1 VGVRPM
7 ITITDYF
14 DLFVNVILGIAVVF
28 ELPVLIFF
36 LTLLRIASPRFL
48 VNNARYAVLGIV
60 VLAAVITPTPDVVN
74 LMLFSVPMVLLYFV
88 GVFASYLLVLS
99 RENKRFPWRT
109 FFIAVGIPILLAA
122 AGVYLAVT
130 RFGYKFVTSWPFLIR

>member
-1 VGVRPM
+1 M

-48 VNNARYAVLGIV
+48 
-60 VLAAVITPTPDVVN
+60 
-74 LMLFSVPMVLLYFV
+74 
-88 GVFASYLLVLS
+88 
-99 RENKRFPWRT
+99 
-109 FFIAVGIPILLAA
+109 
-122 AGVYLAVT
+122 
-130 RFGYKFVTSWPFLIR
+130 